1 MGKIVY
7 SYYTPADAPAVTELF
22 RRNAFGM
29 GKYDP
34 ELTPE
39 RFIQNQEKKGF
50 VFGIV
55 GHDGDTAVTY
65 VACYRNGSQRVCR
78 AGQLII
84 GVMLIDKKFRSAMFS
99 IADMFRM
106 LLDRA
111 ENEGYLVLISEVA
124 TTNTSSLLLNRKTGA
139 LIFEAK
145 PTVYG
150 DYVLYDYMPSMLRH
164 VCSHNVIETNIMPML
179 LRRISKA
186 ELLRET
192 PVDGSGCFIMSWKAN
207 GYEYLFTVERSS
219 SLIVGT
225 AIDNVFRLNQN
236 LRNRSAFTYCAEA
249 AEAGHFT
256 VRYEMPDGSEKTQT
270 LTCPVGKT
278 LRLTAPTGCV
288 NARFD
293 IDGQLCTYR
302 YDVQAPVRKKM
313 KLREPEPHLC
323 FNETTGY
330 LHFGKS
336 DAPSLT
342 EIWPCFTYPYL
353 EGWIAPNESKALHYE
368 FVSKRQ
374 FFADAT
380 VDGVRIRR
388 RYGFPDARTAQ
399 IETTVS
405 NPEGRTLDP
414 LFQFAV
420 PQAGSRVTVYLQ
432 DGTQFS
438 KTSGSPADSMYPEL
452 PFNDYQRLPYS
463 DQRIERIELDTP
475 DGVLTIRSAHPA
487 TCFFHRNYLRIR
499 PEAQQ
504 TEDGLSFGTLTVQ
517 LAEHPSADA

>member
-192 PVDGSGCFIMSWKAN
+192 PEITAVFAMADVMAIGAARAVRDAGKRIP
-207 GYEYLFTVERSS
+207 EDI
-219 SLIVGT
+219 SLIGFDGLP
-225 AIDNVFRLNQN
+225 ICRYYEPRLSTVTQQIAFMAEKSYAVLLDMIENGS
-236 LRNRSAFTYCAEA
+236 SAQHVLAPYTL
-249 AEAGHFT
+249 
-256 VRYEMPDGSEKTQT
+256 EKT
-270 LTCPVGKT
+270 
-278 LRLTAPTGCV
+278 
-288 NARFD
+288 D
-293 IDGQLCTYR
+293 SI
-302 YDVQAPVRKKM
+302 RK
-313 KLREPEPHLC
+313 
-323 FNETTGY
+323 N
-330 LHFGKS
+330 
-336 DAPSLT
+336 
-342 EIWPCFTYPYL
+342 
-353 EGWIAPNESKALHYE
+353 
-368 FVSKRQ
+368 
-374 FFADAT
+374 
-380 VDGVRIRR
+380 
-388 RYGFPDARTAQ
+388 
-399 IETTVS
+399 
-405 NPEGRTLDP
+405 
-414 LFQFAV
+414 
-420 PQAGSRVTVYLQ
+420 
-432 DGTQFS
+432 
-438 KTSGSPADSMYPEL
+438 
-452 PFNDYQRLPYS
+452 
-463 DQRIERIELDTP
+463 
-475 DGVLTIRSAHPA
+475 
-487 TCFFHRNYLRIR
+487 
-499 PEAQQ
+499 
-504 TEDGLSFGTLTVQ
+504 
-517 LAEHPSADA
+517 